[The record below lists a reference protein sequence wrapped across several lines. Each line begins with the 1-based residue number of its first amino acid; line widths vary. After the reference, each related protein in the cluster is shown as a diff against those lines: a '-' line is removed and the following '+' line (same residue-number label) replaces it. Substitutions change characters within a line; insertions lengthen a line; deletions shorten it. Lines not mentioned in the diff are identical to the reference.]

1 MADLLIISASR
12 SQADKC
18 HADYKSTK
26 SSGQQLTKYLWAC
39 WGLAG
44 LFPLKTFTSGLEPS
58 AIPQNALSK
67 QFFFPMYPCCNFVSE
82 VKSSNIGLFY
92 HFWFQWCSSVLHSL
106 CKGPYSFYPMIQGGS
121 VACDNDDN
129 YPSENHVVMF
139 YRRVFGHP
147 VPQDIQDSVGGCS
160 SDHKLFV
167 TVSLIC
173 RETCRKH
180 THVYRLHLSWPVT
193 LIETFLA
200 FLFRKTEAKR
210 QNKTALDRNRGVGRS
225 AGTSAGEGHPSI
237 FFLGRCALVGSSCS
251 DRKRGGSR
259 QGAAVVIEF
268 STWGHHH
275 AVVVG
280 KQWELY
286 REGERLRGKQNDH
299 KTCLTNMDKS

>member
-1 MADLLIISASR
+1 M
-12 SQADKC
+12 
-18 HADYKSTK
+18 K
-26 SSGQQLTKYLWAC
+26 SSGQQLTKNLWASC
-39 WGLAG
+39 GLAG
-44 LFPLKTFTSGLEPS
+44 LFPLKTLTSALEPS
-58 AIPQNALSK
+58 AILQNALSK
-67 QFFFPMYPCCNFVSE
+67 HFFPNVPMSQLCIWGEEFKHWPILPFLIPMMLICYAFIVQRPLLFLSNDSRRQCRMRQWWQLSLWKPCCDVLPES
-82 VKSSNIGLFY
+82 VWTPSAAGHSGLCWWLLVWSQTLY
-92 HFWFQWCSSVLHSL
+92 HRF
-106 CKGPYSFYPMIQGGS
+106 
-121 VACDNDDN
+121 
-129 YPSENHVVMF
+129 
-139 YRRVFGHP
+139 
-147 VPQDIQDSVGGCS
+147 
-160 SDHKLFV
+160 SDLSGNLQK
-167 TVSLIC
+167 T
-173 RETCRKH
+173 H
-180 THVYRLHLSWPVT
+180 THVYRLHLTWPVR

-210 QNKTALDRNRGVGRS
+210 QNETALDGNRGVGRS

-299 KTCLTNMDKS
+299 KTCLTNMDTS